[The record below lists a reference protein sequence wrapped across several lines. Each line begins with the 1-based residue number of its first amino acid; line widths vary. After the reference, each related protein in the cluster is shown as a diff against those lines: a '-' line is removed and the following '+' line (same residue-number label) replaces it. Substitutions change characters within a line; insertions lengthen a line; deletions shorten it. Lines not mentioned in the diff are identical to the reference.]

1 MGGCLAAP
9 LHVGYYYHQLWES
22 LSTWRSIGEEDH
34 WCFHSSLSP
43 RHDKGERGIWLLL
56 GLLIFFLPGEVFAI
70 VNGNGKDVV
79 FVDALVWPA
88 AMCSHITGKAEQ
100 KVRYYGYYS
109 NLCRDKRRKENQDE
123 WIPCI
128 LEPDGSSKESRKN
141 WARLVRNG

>member
-1 MGGCLAAP
+1 MSAFRP
-9 LHVGYYYHQLWES
+9 
-22 LSTWRSIGEEDH
+22 
-34 WCFHSSLSP
+34 FH
-43 RHDKGERGIWLLL
+43 I
-56 GLLIFFLPGEVFAI
+56 FLPGELFAI

-109 NLCRDKRRKENQDE
+109 NLCRGKRRKENQDD
-123 WIPCI
+123 WITCI
-128 LEPDGSSKESRKN
+128 LEPDGSSKESSKN